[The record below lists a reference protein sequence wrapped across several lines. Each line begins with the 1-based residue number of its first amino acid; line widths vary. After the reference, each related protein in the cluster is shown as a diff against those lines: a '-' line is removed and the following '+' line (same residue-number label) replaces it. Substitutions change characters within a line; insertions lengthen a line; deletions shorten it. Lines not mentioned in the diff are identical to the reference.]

1 MVERILVPVTY
12 SEESEKAVEFAVS
25 RYPDADIRVLHVINP
40 SYHYGTEGYFDYGHI
55 IEAEEKNAEELFER
69 VSGIAN
75 GHDVTLT
82 TETRTGQAPRTILTY
97 AEEEGVDQ
105 IILGSRG
112 RSGISRLLLGSVAEA
127 VTRRSPVPVTVV
139 R

>member
-1 MVERILVPVTY
+1 MAERILVPVTY

-25 RYPDADIRVLHVINP
+25 RFPEAEIRVIHVINP

-69 VSGIAN
+69 VREVADSHGVEITA
-75 GHDVTLT
+75 
-82 TETRTGQAPRTILTY
+82 ETRTGQTPRTIIAY
-97 AEEEGVDQ
+97 AEDEGVDQ

>member
-69 VSGIAN
+69 VSEIAN